1 MAVKGNRESGKDVVA
16 LGMAISEIE
25 SLLDEMGGYTST
37 DVTIR
42 ELYGLSPE
50 GGKTL
55 CVTATLHFDLTK
67 LSEYFARKPS
77 TDQ

>member
-25 SLLDEMGGYTST
+25 SLLDEMGGYTNT
-37 DVTIR
+37 DVTIS
-42 ELYGLSPE
+42 ELCGLTPE
-50 GGKTL
+50 GGKRL
-55 CVTATLHFDLTK
+55 RVTATMLFDQSK
-67 LSEYFARKPS
+67 LSEYFARKPP